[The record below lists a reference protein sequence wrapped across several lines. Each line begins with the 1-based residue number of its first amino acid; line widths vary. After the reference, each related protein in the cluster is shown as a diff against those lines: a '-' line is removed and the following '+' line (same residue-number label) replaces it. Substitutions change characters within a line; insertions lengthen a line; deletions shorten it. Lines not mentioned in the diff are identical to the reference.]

1 MQTHNN
7 TPLENHTKGTTIT
20 ANDILQYAEKLNLSF
35 KPKEHAIIFDKL
47 LSTIEPI
54 DFTNEVYKDIKKL
67 REELKEVEN
76 HLHDALQN
84 NITGEEIDKLKE
96 RQEVLHEKLEAR
108 RVSEK
113 HYIIITIDKLLEFA
127 QFNNWDLVEK
137 HSFFYLYNGA
147 FWKEI
152 EEAAL
157 KKFLFNAAKRFG
169 VQYFTAAYYKF
180 TDSLYKQFVSM
191 ASIPQPEP
199 PEGKVFIN
207 LKNGT
212 FEICNETQQL
222 RNPDKNDFLTYQ
234 LDFDYN
240 PNATA
245 PIFEKYLQRVLPD
258 KALQDILAEYIGSI
272 FISANTLKLEKA
284 LLLYGS
290 GANGKSVFFEI
301 VNAMLGR
308 ENISSYSL
316 QNLTNENGYYRAKI
330 ANILLNYASEINGKL
345 ESSVFKQLVSGE
357 PVDAR
362 LPYGNPFNITQY
374 AKLIFNANEY
384 PKEIEHTEAFFR
396 RFLIIPFTEYIPE
409 AEQDKELAKK
419 ITSCELSGVFNWV
432 IDGLNRLLINK
443 KFTHS
448 DKVDNA
454 IKDFKKQSNNVV
466 LFIEDENYK
475 TSTDNYV
482 TLKFIYSEYASYCLS
497 SGYHKCSLKEF
508 GRRLRDLGFIQD
520 RKNIGNVIYVI
531 KDVE

>member
-1 MQTHNN
+1 MQEHNN
-7 TPLENHTKGTTIT
+7 TPLEDHAKGTTIT
-20 ANDILQYAEKLNLSF
+20 ANDILKSAEYLNLSF
-35 KPKEHAIIFDKL
+35 EPKEHTQIFDEL
-47 LSTIEPI
+47 LNAIKEL
-54 DFTNEVYKDIKKL
+54 DFRTEIHKDYVKL
-67 REELKEVEN
+67 RAEL
-76 HLHDALQN
+76 
-84 NITGEEIDKLKE
+84 
-96 RQEVLHEKLEAR
+96 RQLDEAYHEAESKGASAEDLEAINSKRNELSEKLEAKK
-108 RVSEK
+108 VSER
-113 HYIIITIDKLLEFA
+113 HYIIITVDKLLELA
-127 QFNNWDLVEK
+127 QANNWDLVKK
-137 HSFFYLYNGA
+137 HSFFYLYNGTY
-147 FWKEI
+147 WKEI

-157 KKFLFNAAKRFG
+157 KKFLYNAARRFG
-169 VQYFTAAYYKF
+169 VQHFTAAFYKF
-180 TDSLYKQFVSM
+180 QDSLYKQFVSM
-191 ASIPQPEP
+191 ATIPAPEP
-199 PEGKVFIN
+199 PDGKVYIN

-212 FEICNETQQL
+212 FEVCSDSQQL
-222 RNPDKNDFLTYQ
+222 RQPNKADFLTYQ

-240 PNATA
+240 PDAKA
-245 PIFEKYLQRVLPD
+245 PQFYSYLQRVLPD
-258 KALQDILAEYIGSI
+258 KALQDILAEYVGSI
-272 FISANTLKLEKA
+272 FISSKTLKLEKA

-301 VNAMLGR
+301 INALLGK

-316 QNLTNENGYYRAKI
+316 QNLTNESGYYRAKI
-330 ANILLNYASEINGKL
+330 ANVLLNYASEINGKL
-345 ESSVFKQLVSGE
+345 ESSIFKQLVSGE

-409 AEQDKELAKK
+409 PEQDKELAKK
-419 ITSCELSGVFNWV
+419 ITSKELSGVFNWV

-482 TLKFIYSEYASYCLS
+482 ALKFIYSEYASYCIS

-508 GRRLRDLGFIQD
+508 GRRLRELGYIQE
-520 RKNIGNVIYVI
+520 RKNIGNVVYII
-531 KDVE
+531 KDV